1 MNRHRIQEFI
11 TKLVREELNSK
22 INEEDF
28 TDDDAQSKQL
38 RNTLDQEKKQYN
50 AAALNYYKT
59 KISKFKP

>member
-1 MNRHRIQEFI
+1 MNRNKIQEFI
-11 TKLVREELNSK
+11 TKLVREELNS

>member
-1 MNRHRIQEFI
+1 MNR
-11 TKLVREELNSK
+11 NS